1 MKQTRYSWIGIM
13 VLLAVS
19 LLSSCAGTMDRIEY
33 NLSHIDVGT
42 VDVRSVPDGEYIGR
56 HRVFPVS
63 VKVNVI
69 VVDGRIDRIDILRH
83 FNGRGEAGEGVVE
96 RVLQAQ
102 SLEVDAISGAT
113 YSSRVILKAI
123 ESALSVTQFV
133 YGSGNSSL
141 PDKELPSR

>member
-13 VLLAVS
+13 VLLAVG
-19 LLSSCAGTMDRIEY
+19 LLSSCSSAMDRIEY
-33 NLSHIDVGT
+33 NLSHIDAGT

-63 VKVNVI
+63 VKVKVI

-83 FNGRGEAGEGVVE
+83 FNGQGEAGEGVVE

-102 SLEVDAISGAT
+102 SLEVDAITGAT

-123 ESALSVTQFV
+123 ELAISM
-133 YGSGNSSL
+133 
-141 PDKELPSR
+141 